1 MIKAVAVASPERS
14 IALPDTPT
22 MKESG
27 LPGAI
32 AESWFGFVVS
42 SKTPAPII
50 EKLRTAMLAAQ
61 KDPAY
66 QEAVKKQNANG
77 GDPGWKPYAET
88 IKRDADKWRK
98 VIKDANI
105 QID

>member
-1 MIKAVAVASPERS
+1 
-14 IALPDTPT
+14 

-32 AESWFGFVVS
+32 AESWFGFVVHA
-42 SKTPAPII
+42 KTPAPII
-50 EKLRTAMLAAQ
+50 EKLRNAMLAAQ

-66 QEAVKKQNANG
+66 QEAVHKQKAHG
-77 GDPGWKPYAET
+77 GEPGWQPYAET
-88 IKRDADKWRK
+88 IKRDAEKWRK